1 MESKH
6 RYDMKMLM
14 NLIAITKIEPTK
26 LTINLAIII
35 CELTLPIQNYA
46 SPT

>member
-1 MESKH
+1 VESKQ

-14 NLIAITKIEPTK
+14 HLIAIKKIK
-26 LTINLAIII
+26 SKKIIKNLAIII
-35 CELTLPIQNYA
+35 CELTLPIQNYT